1 MAQDVSKQPA
11 STEAVKTVPAA
22 PSGGSSPIATPKS
35 VFYINYFDQILPG
48 HVKALMGVCTQ
59 IVTKK
64 NPDVLYFLFSSPGGV
79 VDAGITFYNFL
90 RSLPAEIVM
99 HNTGAIDS
107 VATVIFLAG
116 DRRYAAKHSSF
127 LFHGIHTQ
135 FQRDSTMQPSG
146 LRERLSRLETDESK
160 ITGIVAERSAM
171 TEGEMRDLFQQGQSV
186 DLAFAI
192 EKKIIHEIRNPEIP
206 KGADLVSINVN

>member
-1 MAQDVSKQPA
+1 MAQDVPKQPA
-11 STEAVKTVPAA
+11 PQEAAKIVPPA
-22 PSGGSSPIATPKS
+22 PEIPKS
-35 VFYINYFDQILPG
+35 VFYVNYFDQIQPP
-48 HVKALMGVCTQ
+48 HIKVLMGVCTQ
-59 IVTKK
+59 IITQKK
-64 NPDVLYFLFSSPGGV
+64 PDVLYFLFSSPGGQ

-107 VATVIFLAG
+107 VATAIFLAG

-127 LFHGIHTQ
+127 LFHGISAQ
-135 FQRDSTMQPSG
+135 FQKD
-146 LRERLSRLETDESK
+146 SRLLTHPVREQLTRLEADESK

-171 TEGEMRDLFQQGQSV
+171 TEGEMRDLLQQGKAV

-206 KGADLVSINVN
+206 KGADLMSINVN

>member
-1 MAQDVSKQPA
+1 MAQDVPKPQPA
-11 STEAVKTVPAA
+11 PTPAA
-22 PSGGSSPIATPKS
+22 KS
-35 VFYINYFDQILPG
+35 VFYINYFDQIQPP
-48 HVKALMGVCTQ
+48 HIKVLMGVCTQ
-59 IVTKK
+59 VITQKK
-64 NPDVLYFLFSSPGGV
+64 PDVLYFLFSSPGGQ

-107 VATVIFLAG
+107 VATAIFLAG

-127 LFHGIHTQ
+127 LFHGIQAQ
-135 FQRDSTMQPSG
+135 FHKDSRAPTSLM
-146 LRERLSRLETDESK
+146 REQLSRLEADESK

-171 TEGEMRDLFQQGQSV
+171 TEGEMRDLLQQGKAV

-206 KGADLVSINVN
+206 KGADLLSINVN